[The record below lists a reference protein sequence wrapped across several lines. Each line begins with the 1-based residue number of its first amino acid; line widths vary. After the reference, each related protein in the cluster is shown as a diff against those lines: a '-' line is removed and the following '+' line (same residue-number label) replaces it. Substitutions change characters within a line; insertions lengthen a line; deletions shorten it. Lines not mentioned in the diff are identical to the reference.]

1 MSTAAAAADCLLRFK
16 IVSLGRVHVGKSCL
30 IKRYCEKRFIS
41 KYMATI
47 GIDYGV
53 TRIRVRNYDI
63 QMNIFDCS
71 GHPLFYEVRNEF
83 YRDIQAI
90 LLVFDLSNRRSFE
103 TLEYWLCEIKKEF
116 NLADGQKLSML
127 IFVVGNK
134 NDLKRTVDDNEAR
147 IWANLRGYPYFET
160 SGRLSSIASHSI
172 VFRLL
177 AATGTGVHEMFD
189 SLFASLIETNENG
202 GVPLVSNV
210 ATMNFTIEQ
219 VEAIHRLRNNKD
231 NFERLGLKQTCTRED
246 VLTAFKRLA
255 KLLHPDKSDAPGSED
270 AFKLLLN
277 AKTELLNRFDK

>member
-1 MSTAAAAADCLLRFK
+1 MSDDGFFSSLNGGKLHRLLGNRSLPVPCLNSRILAREKKEKRSSKQCVNTRASSWMASLESISIYRDGSSPVCIALVTGSDEREKRRFHCAGATVDMSTAADCLLRFK
-16 IVSLGRVHVGKSCL
+16 IVSLGKVQVGKSCL
-30 IKRYCEKRFIS
+30 IKRYCEKRFVS

-83 YRDIQAI
+83 YRDVQAI

-103 TLEYWLCEIKKEF
+103 ALEYWLWEIRKEL

-127 IFVVGNK
+127 VFVVGNK

-160 SGRLSSIASHSI
+160 SGRFPALPRSLSNSIGF
-172 VFRLL
+172 V
-177 AATGTGVHEMFD
+177 
-189 SLFASLIETNENG
+189 
-202 GVPLVSNV
+202 
-210 ATMNFTIEQ
+210 
-219 VEAIHRLRNNKD
+219 
-231 NFERLGLKQTCTRED
+231 
-246 VLTAFKRLA
+246 
-255 KLLHPDKSDAPGSED
+255 
-270 AFKLLLN
+270 
-277 AKTELLNRFDK
+277 

>member
-1 MSTAAAAADCLLRFK
+1 MSTTAAADCLLRFK

-30 IKRYCEKRFIS
+30 IKRYCERRFIS

-83 YRDIQAI
+83 YRDVQAI

-103 TLEYWLCEIKKEF
+103 TLEYWLCEIRKEL
-116 NLADGQKLSML
+116 NLADGHKLSML

-160 SGRLSSIASHSI
+160 SGRFLALSDRSQTRS
-172 VFRLL
+172 FRL

-189 SLFASLIETNENG
+189 SLFASLIDINENG
-202 GVPLVSNV
+202 GIAPVSNL
-210 ATMNFTIEQ
+210 ASMNFTIEQ
-219 VEAIHRLRNNKD
+219 VEAINRLRNNKD
-231 NFERLGLKQTCTRED
+231 N
-246 VLTAFKRLA
+246 
-255 KLLHPDKSDAPGSED
+255 
-270 AFKLLLN
+270 
-277 AKTELLNRFDK
+277 